1 MNCYMYMLLQ
11 SLLYMYFA
19 TSAIRQ
25 YSFHVQLCEKLL
37 VCELECIANYNIILL
52 QAIYMYVHSPCA
64 VLLHEICGGSVPKW
78 LNGFAITTLYFVFET
93 TYMKMH

>member
-11 SLLYMYFA
+11 SLLYFA

-25 YSFHVQLCEKLL
+25 YSFHVQLFENLL
-37 VCELECIANYNIILL
+37 VCELQCIANNIILL

-78 LNGFAITTLYFVFET
+78 LNVFVWGI
-93 TYMKMH
+93 KP